1 MLIMGFFWVYEEV
14 INYLIVILV
23 TWLIGDKIRIR
34 S

>member
-23 TWLIGDKIRIR
+23 IWLIGDKIRIR